1 MKSQNRRQFLK
12 ISGLSVA
19 AAIATAGC
27 SGAAN
32 QSQNSAPNPDSPPI
46 PSGKKN
52 INRLKFGLAS
62 YTTRKL
68 SLDQTIKIAQR
79 TRLKY
84 LALKD
89 FHLPMDSSAEQCAA
103 VAQKVKDAGLV
114 LYGGGVIYMKTQAE
128 VNRAFDYAQAAGM
141 DTIIGVPG
149 HDLLGLVEQ
158 KVKKYNIKVA
168 IHNHGPGDKLYPT
181 PASAYEKIKHLD
193 SRLGL
198 CIDIGHT
205 ARAGQNP
212 VEDALKF
219 ADRLHDVHIKDVT
232 AAAPNGQTLELGRGV
247 IDIPQFLRALLK
259 INYSNRVSF
268 EYEKDADEPLPGLA
282 ESVGYARGVL
292 TVI

>member
-12 ISGLSVA
+12 FSGFSAA

-32 QSQNSAPNPDSPPI
+32 QSQSSLPT
-46 PSGKKN
+46 PSGLRN
-52 INRLKFGLAS
+52 LNRLKLGLAS

-79 TRLKY
+79 TQLKY

-103 VAQKVKDAGLV
+103 VAQKVKDADLI
-114 LYGGGVIYMKTQAE
+114 LYGGGVIYMKTEAE

-158 KVKKYNIKVA
+158 KVKKFNIKVA

-212 VEDALKF
+212 ADEALKF
-219 ADRLHDVHIKDVT
+219 ADRLHDIHIKDVS
-232 AAAPNGQTLELGRGV
+232 AATQKGQTLELGRGV
-247 IDIPQFLRALLK
+247 IDIPQFLRVLLE

-268 EYEKDADEPLPGLA
+268 EYEKDADVPLPGLA
-282 ESVGYARGVL
+282 ESVGYTRGVL